1 MWIFFAKNIEVSLKY
16 DKKEILKN
24 QFIDCSNGAVGSLT
38 VSVSFYKRIKKK
50 TRITRELLL
59 FW

>member
-38 VSVSFYKRIKKK
+38 VSVSFYKGSLQKKK
-50 TRITRELLL
+50 LHI
-59 FW
+59 